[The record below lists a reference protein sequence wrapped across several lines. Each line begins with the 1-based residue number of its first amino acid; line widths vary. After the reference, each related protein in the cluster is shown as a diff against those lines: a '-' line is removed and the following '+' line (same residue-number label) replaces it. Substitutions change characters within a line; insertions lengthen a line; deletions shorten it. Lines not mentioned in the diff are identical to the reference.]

1 MLLSRLANSIA
12 AAAVLMSVST
22 ASALEYKTVTGAG
35 GVPINTVEAGDKS
48 KPAIVLIHGFAQSHW
63 SFKKQLES
71 ADLTRDFHLVAM
83 DLRGHGNSGK
93 PWDKAG
99 YQDSKLW
106 ADDIIAV
113 MDATGVT
120 KAVLVGWS
128 FGGFVVA
135 NVVDHYGTNR
145 IVGVNL
151 VGSAGGMVTPM
162 FPAGPNDPAAAKK
175 RADTAKLQMS
185 GNIEDNVAGSIAGI
199 EFLTAKPGDQAWQ
212 DLSRAGGMLLLPY
225 VRQALAGRNLDNTK
239 VVPKFGNV
247 PVLITYGSADGLIG
261 PDQIAGLKKLGN
273 VKFSVIDGSGH
284 SPFYENA
291 PRFNAELAAF
301 AKSSFAK

>member
-1 MLLSRLANSIA
+1 MRKAF
-12 AAAVLMSVST
+12 AAVILSVSLLAT
-22 ASALEYKTVTGAG
+22 SAEALEYKTVTGAG
-35 GVPINTVEAGDKS
+35 GVPINTVEAGDKT
-48 KPAIVLIHGFAQSHW
+48 KPAIVLIHGFAQSHS

-93 PWDKAG
+93 PWDKSG

-113 MDATGVT
+113 MDATGVS

-135 NVVDHYGTNR
+135 NVVDHYGTDR

-175 RADTAKLQMS
+175 RADTAKLQVS
-185 GNIEDNVAGSIAGI
+185 GNIEDNVLGSIAGI

-225 VRQALAGRNLDNTK
+225 VRKALAGRNLDNTK
-239 VVPKFGNV
+239 VVPKFGNT
-247 PVLITYGSADGLIG
+247 PVLVTYGSADALIG

-273 VKFSVIDGSGH
+273 VTFSVIDGSGH
-284 SPFYENA
+284 SPFYEDA
-291 PRFNAELAAF
+291 ARFNRELAAF
-301 AKSSFAK
+301 AKSSFAR